1 MEILSVL
8 LAALGCY
15 IAGAVYYMS
24 LSKQWLEAAG
34 ITPDGARKGDM
45 TPFIIGAITAVI
57 SAGMMRH
64 VLHATNIT
72 TISGAIMVGAGI
84 GAFFVGSWI
93 FLNNGYEGKSIKLSV
108 INTGYAIIGLTIQA
122 IILTIM

>member
-15 IAGAVYYMS
+15 AAGAVYYMTLANS
-24 LSKQWLEAAG
+24 WMAASG
-34 ITPDGARKGDM
+34 RTMEDM
-45 TPFIIGAITAVI
+45 DRNDKTPFIIAAITALI

-64 VLHATNIT
+64 LLSMTGIDSVGKAALI
-72 TISGAIMVGAGI
+72 GAGI

-93 FLNNGYEGKSIKLSV
+93 FLNNGYEGKSYKLSI
-108 INTGYAIIGLTIQA
+108 INTGYAIIGLTLQA
-122 IILTIM
+122 IMLTLL

>member
-15 IAGAVYYMS
+15 AAGAVYYMT
-24 LSKQWLEAAG
+24 LSKQWMAASG
-34 ITPDGARKGDM
+34 RSMEEIDKGDK
-45 TPFIIGAITAVI
+45 TPFIIAAITAVI

-64 VLHATNIT
+64 LLTMIGIDSVGKAALI
-72 TISGAIMVGAGI
+72 GAGI

-93 FLNNGYEGKSIKLSV
+93 FLNNGYEGKSPKLSV

-122 IILTIM
+122 VILSIM